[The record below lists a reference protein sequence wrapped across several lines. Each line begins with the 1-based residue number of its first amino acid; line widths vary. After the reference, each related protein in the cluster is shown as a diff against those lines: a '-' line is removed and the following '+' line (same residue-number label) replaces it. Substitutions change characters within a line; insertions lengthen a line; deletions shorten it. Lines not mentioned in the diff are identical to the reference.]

1 MFRLSAEAC
10 PNGRLE
16 ERTPLIAGAGSP
28 QASAPPSLLSRPLLG
43 DEDAGEELAG
53 RTAGQ
58 AVAELEGARH
68 LVAADPLGQESL
80 QCFKTEGSQPAFSVT
95 KALATWPRKCRR
107 SPGLARI

>member
-68 LVAADPLGQESL
+68 LVAADPLADL
-80 QCFKTEGSQPAFSVT
+80 NKTWAANEQAGVNFLKQAYNSF
-95 KALATWPRKCRR
+95 RR
-107 SPGLARI
+107 S